1 MRFFTWNTQGDFM
14 SLPKRQVV
22 ENLFNAQNCDVGFI
36 QEGGTDHG
44 NAHLA
49 GCAVFS
55 GPQAGAL
62 NERCT
67 NYVLVKRASFSAAA
81 NPVVIQAAGG
91 GVAGRYPAA
100 VSVGNYLL
108 VSWHST
114 ASAASEDTAKLF
126 KEILSTRRGSIAVI
140 GGDFNAEPADVQAM
154 VARHVG
160 GRASKGA
167 SLDAKPAP
175 QITHPHSGGTLDHF
189 VVIGA
194 GAENGATVGVRNV
207 PVSDHDPVVMDMQI

>member
-1 MRFFTWNTQGDFM
+1 MKLFTWNTQGNFM
-14 SLPKRQVV
+14 SPAKRQVIV
-22 ENLFNAQNCDVGFI
+22 NDLFTVQNCDVGFI

-44 NAHLA
+44 VPLP
-49 GCAVFS
+49 GYSVFS

-62 NERCT
+62 NQRCT
-67 NYVLVKRASFSAAA
+67 NYVVLKQASFPAAA
-81 NPVVIQAAGG
+81 TFELIQAAGG

-100 VSVGNYLL
+100 AKVGNYLF

-126 KEILSTRRGSIAVI
+126 KEILSKHRGLVVVI
-140 GGDFNAEPADVQAM
+140 GGDFNAQPEDVQAM

-160 GRASKGA
+160 GRASKGT

-175 QITHPHSGGTLDHF
+175 QVTHPHSGGTLDHF
-189 VVIGA
+189 VVIGN
-194 GAENGATVGVRNV
+194 GAETVATVAVHNV
-207 PVSDHDPVVMDMQI
+207 QASDHDPVVMEMQI